1 MAIGTASANLR
12 FVVRKPAL
20 AVFLATAA
28 ACHAVEIRVASFNV
42 GAFFTE
48 SSGGAFYPLYGLGAA
63 GTPDHESVRAIL
75 DRIDADVVALQEID
89 SADEAGNPN
98 DVQDL
103 ATSLGYPHVYIA
115 PDNASGNF
123 KAPFDSD
130 LRVAVIS
137 RYPFLSA
144 GAIRSPEN
152 MRELVRFHAVV
163 KVDVPGTSNDPVV
176 INAHLK
182 PGDSIDRFRRAV
194 EMKRLVK
201 HLNVLGLTDDDNF
214 IITGDFNLNPNYGST
229 TYNTLPSGLPNT
241 YALGP
246 DIPFPVSYSVNPL
259 AYFTSPGVA
268 RLDPR
273 QLNGSAVTFPGGAG
287 FTLDLMLVS
296 PAIAGRVVDSE
307 IYNSV
312 LDTSNS
318 SGLPKAGSPLAAGTS
333 ATASDHYAVFADLEL
348 DSEQPDL
355 VLALSAPVLL
365 EGLPDGTVSAT
376 VTLPATRPSAV
387 TVSLSSDTPG
397 IDPVAPSLVIPAGAL
412 SAGFAIRA
420 PRNFIADPLRAVT
433 FTATASGYD
442 PDSVV
447 LQVDDVDGPYTFTAV
462 GQTVTENFSGFGGQS
477 DPSPWVTSG
486 GALWNGQDAGAS
498 VAAGW
503 RSYGSGSEAGLGFL
517 PQGAAGT
524 ATASFVNQSAVTL
537 TALQIAF
544 DVEQWRAALGG
555 SAETLSADLIV
566 NGQVIPLPGLA
577 HAASTSLPSGAVAGG
592 LTTAKSTTVSGLAIP
607 PGAPFELRVTF
618 TPGSGGG
625 VAPADV
631 FVNEL
636 HYDDA
641 GTDGNEFIEIAVAP
655 GFSGSA
661 ADIDVVPYNGSTPL
675 AAVPYSIPPY
685 GSTINVGAS
694 FTVGDLVGGYRL
706 YTLTTAPDGIQ
717 NGGNDGFALIDKRNG
732 QVLQLVSYEGT
743 FTGAAGTPAA
753 GMTSISITSVSIGV
767 TENNSTPEDSSLG
780 LTGSGGVPGNFTWAV
795 SSGSNTKG
803 AANAGQSFVLPVL
816 PPQGLAI
823 DNLSVTALSD
833 PDSDGDGI
841 TNSLDSDDD
850 NDGQS
855 DADELAFGTHPL
867 SAASIFKPVLARAAI
882 PANGF
887 TLSFPGAAG
896 ITYAVETSTT
906 LGGWAQVSTHGGTGQ
921 WIVVPLALAGPA
933 RFYRVRVGQ

>member
-1 MAIGTASANLR
+1 MAIGTASATLR
-12 FVVRKPAL
+12 FVVRKPAP
-20 AVFLATAA
+20 AIFLATAA

-397 IDPVAPSLVIPAGAL
+397 IGPVAPSLVIPAGAL

-447 LQVDDVDGPYTFTAV
+447 LQVDDVDGPYSFTAV
-462 GQTVTENFSGFGGQS
+462 GQTVTENFSGFGGQY
-477 DPSPWVTSG
+477 DPAPWVTSG

-524 ATASFVNQSAVTL
+524 ATASFINQSAVTL
-537 TALQIAF
+537 TALQLAF

-631 FVNEL
+631 FLNEF
-636 HYDDA
+636 HYDNVDA
-641 GTDGNEFIEIAVAP
+641 DSGEFIEIVVSP
-655 GFSGSA
+655 GFSQPLSTVDVLLYSGETAASASVYNTLNLGSDFTLA
-661 ADIDVVPYNGSTPL
+661 GS
-675 AAVPYSIPPY
+675 Y
-685 GSTINVGAS
+685 
-694 FTVGDLVGGYRL
+694 DGYRIF
-706 YTLTTAPDGIQ
+706 TADLPVNGIQ
-717 NGGNDGFALIDKRNG
+717 NGLRDGFAIVNLATS
-732 QVLQLVSYEGT
+732 QVLQLLSYEGT
-743 FTGAAGTPAA
+743 FIGGSGPAA
-753 GMTSISITSVSIGV
+753 GMTSVNIGISQSSPAAVG
-767 TENNSTPEDSSLG
+767 SSLG

-823 DNLSVTALSD
+823 DNLSVTAFAD
-833 PDSDGDGI
+833 PDSDGDG
-841 TNSLDSDDD
+841 LADSVDPDDD

-887 TLSFPGAAG
+887 TLTFPGAAG

>member
-1 MAIGTASANLR
+1 MAIGTACATLR
-12 FVVRKPAL
+12 AVVRNSAL
-20 AVFLATAA
+20 AFILATAA

-48 SSGGAFYPLYGLGAA
+48 SSGGVFYPLYGLGAA
-63 GTPDHESVRAIL
+63 GTADHDSVRDIL

-89 SADEAGNPN
+89 SADSAGSPN

-115 PDNASGNF
+115 PVNASGDF
-123 KAPFDSD
+123 KAPFDGD

-137 RYPFLSA
+137 RYPFLST

-152 MRELVRFHAVV
+152 MRELTRLHAVV

-176 INAHLK
+176 ITAHLK

-194 EMKRLVK
+194 EMKRLAR
-201 HLNVLGLTDDDNF
+201 HLNVLGLSDDDNY

-229 TYNTLPSGLPNT
+229 TYNTLPSGLPST
-241 YALGP
+241 YALGA
-246 DIPFPVSYSVNPL
+246 DIPLPVSYSVNPL
-259 AYFTSPGVA
+259 AYFTTPGVA

-273 QLNGSAVTFPGGAG
+273 QPNGSAVTFPGGAG
-287 FTLDLMLVS
+287 YTLDLMLVS
-296 PAIAGRVVDSE
+296 PAIAGRVTDSE
-307 IYNSV
+307 VYNSA

-318 SGLPKAGSPLAAGTS
+318 SGLPKAGSPLASGTS
-333 ATASDHYAVFADLEL
+333 ATASDHYAIFADLEL

-355 VLALSAPVLL
+355 ALALSAPSLL
-365 EGLPDGTVSAT
+365 EGRPDGTVNAT
-376 VTLPATRPSAV
+376 VTLPAIRPSAV

-397 IDPVAPSLVIPAGAL
+397 VDPVVPSLVIPAGSL

-420 PRNFIADPLRAVT
+420 PRNFIMDPPRAVT

-447 LQVDDVDGPYTFTAV
+447 LQLEDVDGPYTFTAV
-462 GQTVTENFSGFGGQS
+462 GQTVTENFNGFGGQS
-477 DPSPWVTSG
+477 NPSPWITGG

-566 NGQVIPLPGLA
+566 NGQVIPLTGLA

-592 LTTAKSTTVSGLAIP
+592 LTTAKSAVVSGLSIA
-607 PGAPFELRVTF
+607 PGVTFELRVTF

-631 FVNEL
+631 FVNEF
-636 HYDDA
+636 HYDNA
-641 GTDGNEFIEIAVAP
+641 NTDSNEFIEVVVAP
-655 GFSGSA
+655 GFSQDPSTVDVVLYNGESAASATVYNTLNLGSA
-661 ADIDVVPYNGSTPL
+661 FTL
-675 AAVPYSIPPY
+675 AGTY
-685 GSTINVGAS
+685 
-694 FTVGDLVGGYRL
+694 GGYRIF
-706 YTLTTAPDGIQ
+706 TLDLPVNGLQNGPRDGIAIV
-717 NGGNDGFALIDKRNG
+717 NKSTS
-732 QVLQLVSYEGT
+732 QVLQLLSYAGV
-743 FTGAAGTPAA
+743 FTAGNGPAA
-753 GMTSISITSVSIGV
+753 GMASVSIGV
-767 TENNSTPEDSSLG
+767 SQTSTTPLNSSLG
-780 LTGSGGVPGNFTWAV
+780 LTGSGGVPGDFTWAV

-803 AANAGQSFVLPVL
+803 AVNAGQIFVPPVL

-823 DNLSVTALSD
+823 DNLSVTALAD

-841 TNSLDSDDD
+841 ADSADPDDD

-855 DADELAFGTHPL
+855 DSDELAFGTNPL
-867 SAASIFKPVLARAAI
+867 NPASLFKPQLARAAI

-887 TLSFPGAAG
+887 TLTFPGAAG
-896 ITYAVETSTT
+896 ITYVVETSTT
-906 LGGWAQVSTHGGTGQ
+906 LGGWSEVSSHVGTGQ
-921 WIVVPLALAGPA
+921 PVVVPLALAGPA
-933 RFYRVRVGQ
+933 RFYRVRVGVN

>member
-1 MAIGTASANLR
+1 MAIGTASATLR
-12 FVVRKPAL
+12 LVVRNPAL
-20 AVFLATAA
+20 AIFLATVA

-42 GAFFTE
+42 GAFFAE
-48 SSGGAFYPLYGLGAA
+48 SSEGFFYPLYGLGAA
-63 GTPDHESVRAIL
+63 GTPDHESVSDIL

-89 SADEAGNPN
+89 SADSAGIPN

-115 PDNASGNF
+115 PVGSAGPSGIL

-137 RYPFLSA
+137 RYPFISTD
-144 GAIRSPEN
+144 AIRSPEN
-152 MRELVRFHAVV
+152 KRELTRLHAVV
-163 KVDVPGTSNDPVV
+163 KVDVPGTTNDPV
-176 INAHLK
+176 IITAHLK
-182 PGDSIDRFRRAV
+182 PGDGEDRFRRGV
-194 EMKRLVK
+194 EMKRLAMY
-201 HLNVLGLTDDDNF
+201 LNVLGLTEDDNY
-214 IITGDFNLNPNYGST
+214 IITGDFNFNPNYGNT
-229 TYNTLPSGLPNT
+229 TYNSLPGGLPGT
-241 YALGP
+241 YALGA
-246 DIPFPVSYSVNPL
+246 DIPLPFSFSTNPL

-296 PAIAGRVVDSE
+296 PAIAGRVTDSE
-307 IYNSV
+307 IYNSA

-333 ATASDHYAVFADLEL
+333 AAASDHYAVFADLEL

-355 VLALSAPVLL
+355 VLALSAPFLL
-365 EGLPDGTVSAT
+365 EGRPDGTVSAT

-397 IDPVAPSLVIPAGAL
+397 IDPVAPSLVIPAGSL

-420 PRNFIADPLRAVT
+420 SRNFIADPLRAVT

-447 LQVDDVDGPYTFTAV
+447 LQVNDVDGPYTFTAV
-462 GQTVTENFSGFGGQS
+462 GQTVTENFSGFGGQY
-477 DPSPWVTSG
+477 DPAPWVTSG
-486 GALWNGQDAGAS
+486 GAPWRGVDTGS
-498 VAAGW
+498 TSAAGW
-503 RSYGSGSEAGLGFL
+503 RAYGGTSDPSLGFL
-517 PQGAAGT
+517 PGGSSGI
-524 ATASFVNQSAVTL
+524 ATTGFVNLSGGPL

-544 DVEQWRAALGG
+544 DVEQWRAAFGG
-555 SAETLSADLIV
+555 TADTLSADLLV
-566 NGQVIPLPGLA
+566 NGQAIPLPGLS

-592 LTTAKSTTVSGLAIP
+592 LTTAKSTTVSGLSIA
-607 PGAPFELRVTF
+607 PGATVELRVTF

-631 FVNEL
+631 FVNEF
-636 HYDDA
+636 HYDNA
-641 GTDGNEFIEIAVAP
+641 NTDSNEFIEVVVAP
-655 GFSGSA
+655 GFSGTA
-661 ADIDVVPYNGSTPL
+661 ADIDVIPYNGATPL
-675 AAVPYSIPPY
+675 AAAVYSISPH

-694 FTVGDLVGGYRL
+694 FTIGALVNGYRF
-706 YTLTTAPDGIQ
+706 YSLTTATDGIQ
-717 NGGNDGFALIDKRNG
+717 NGGNDGFAIVDRRTN
-732 QVLQLVSYEGT
+732 QVLQLISYEGV
-743 FTGAAGTPAA
+743 FTASNGPAA
-753 GMTSISITSVSIGV
+753 GMTSVSVGV
-767 TENNSTPEDSSLG
+767 SETTNTPLDSSLG
-780 LTGSGGVPGNFTWAV
+780 LTGSGGVPGEFTWAV

-803 AANAGQSFVLPVL
+803 APNAGQTFIVPIQ

-823 DNLSVTALSD
+823 DNQRVTALSD
-833 PDSDGDGI
+833 PDSDGDGLAD
-841 TNSLDSDDD
+841 SLDPDDD

-855 DADELAFGTHPL
+855 DADELAFGTNPL
-867 SAASIFKPVLARAAI
+867 SAASNFKPVLARAAI

-887 TLSFPGAAG
+887 TLSFPGTAG

-921 WIVVPLALAGPA
+921 WIVVPLPLAGPA
-933 RFYRVRVGQ
+933 RFYRVRAGQ

>member
-1 MAIGTASANLR
+1 MAIGTASATLR

-20 AVFLATAA
+20 AIFLATAA

-376 VTLPATRPSAV
+376 VTLPATWPSAV

-397 IDPVAPSLVIPAGAL
+397 VGPVAPSLVIPAGAL

-462 GQTVTENFSGFGGQS
+462 GQTVTENFSGFGGQY
-477 DPSPWVTSG
+477 DPAPWVTSG
-486 GALWNGQDAGAS
+486 GAPWRGGDTGTTS
-498 VAAGW
+498 AAGW
-503 RSYGSGSEAGLGFL
+503 RAYGGTSDPSLGFL
-517 PQGAAGT
+517 PGGSSGIVT
-524 ATASFVNQSAVTL
+524 TGFVNLSGGPL
-537 TALQIAF
+537 TSLQIAF
-544 DVEQWRAALGG
+544 DVEQWRAAFGG
-555 SAETLSADLIV
+555 TADALSADLLV
-566 NGQVIPLPGLA
+566 NGQAIPLPGLSQ
-577 HAASTSLPSGAVAGG
+577 AAGTSLPSGAVAGG
-592 LTTAKSTTVSGLAIP
+592 LTTAKSTTVSGLSIA
-607 PGAPFELRVTF
+607 PGASFELRVTF

-631 FVNEL
+631 FVNEF
-636 HYDDA
+636 HYDNASSDS
-641 GTDGNEFIEIAVAP
+641 NEFIEVVVAP
-655 GFSGSA
+655 GFSQDPST
-661 ADIDVVPYNGSTPL
+661 IDVVLYNGESAASATVYNTLNLGSAFAL
-675 AAVPYSIPPY
+675 AGTY
-685 GSTINVGAS
+685 
-694 FTVGDLVGGYRL
+694 DGYRIF
-706 YTLTTAPDGIQ
+706 TLDLPVNGLQNGLRDGIAIV
-717 NGGNDGFALIDKRNG
+717 NKSTS
-732 QVLQLVSYEGT
+732 QVLQLVSYAGV
-743 FTGAAGTPAA
+743 FTAGSGPAA
-753 GMTSISITSVSIGV
+753 GMTSVAIGV
-767 TENNSTPEDSSLG
+767 SQSSTTPLNSSLG
-780 LTGSGGVPGNFTWAV
+780 LTGSGGVPGDFTWAV

-803 AANAGQSFVLPVL
+803 APNTGQTLVVPAL

-823 DNLSVTALSD
+823 DNLSVTALSN
-833 PDSDGDGI
+833 PDSDGDG
-841 TNSLDSDDD
+841 LADSVDPDDD

-933 RFYRVRVGQ
+933 RFYRVRAGQ

>member
-1 MAIGTASANLR
+1 M
-12 FVVRKPAL
+12 
-20 AVFLATAA
+20 
-28 ACHAVEIRVASFNV
+28 ASFNV
-42 GAFFTE
+42 GAFFAE
-48 SSGGAFYPLYGLGAA
+48 SSQGRFFPLYGLGEA
-63 GTPDHESVRAIL
+63 GTPDHDTVRAIL

-89 SADEAGNPN
+89 SADEDGNPN
-98 DVQDL
+98 DVQVL

-115 PDNASGNF
+115 PVTATGNF
-123 KAPFDSD
+123 ERPFDGD

-137 RYPFLSA
+137 RYPFLST
-144 GAIRSPEN
+144 GVIRSPEN
-152 MRELVRFHAVV
+152 KRELTRLHAVV

-214 IITGDFNLNPNYGST
+214 IITGDFNLNPNYGNT
-229 TYNTLPSGLPNT
+229 TYNSLPEGLPGT
-241 YALGP
+241 YALGA

-259 AYFTSPGVA
+259 AYFTTPGIA

-307 IYNSV
+307 IYNSA

-318 SGLPKAGSPLAAGTS
+318 SGLPKAGAPLASGTS
-333 ATASDHYAVFADLEL
+333 ATASDHYAIFADLEL

-365 EGLPDGTVSAT
+365 EGRPDGTVSAT

-397 IDPVAPSLVIPAGAL
+397 IDPVSPSLVIPAGSL

-420 PRNFIADPLRAVT
+420 PRNFIADPPRTVT

-447 LQVDDVDGPYTFTAV
+447 LQVEDVDGPYTFTAV
-462 GQTVTENFSGFGGQS
+462 GQTVTENFSGFGGQY
-477 DPSPWVTSG
+477 DPAPWVTSG
-486 GALWNGQDAGAS
+486 GAPWRGADAGGS

-503 RSYGSGSEAGLGFL
+503 RAYGGASDRSLGFL
-517 PQGAAGT
+517 PGSTPGL
-524 ATASFVNQSAVTL
+524 ATASFVNGSAMPL

-544 DVEQWRAALGG
+544 DVEQWRAAFGG
-555 SAETLSADLIV
+555 TADTLSADLFV
-566 NGQVIPLPGLA
+566 NGQAIPLPGLS

-592 LTTAKSTTVSGLAIP
+592 LTTAKSTTVSGFSIA
-607 PGAPFELRVTF
+607 PGAGFELRVTF

-625 VAPADV
+625 AAPADV
-631 FVNEL
+631 FVNEF
-636 HYDDA
+636 HYDNE
-641 GTDGNEFIEIAVAP
+641 GTDSNEFIEVVVAP
-655 GFSGSA
+655 GFTGTA
-661 ADIDVVPYNGSTPL
+661 ADIDVIPYNGATAS
-675 AAVPYSIPPY
+675 AAVMYSISPY

-694 FTVGDLVGGYRL
+694 FTIGALVNGYRF
-706 YTLTTAPDGIQ
+706 YSLTTGTDGIQ
-717 NGGNDGFALIDKRNG
+717 NGGNDGFAIVDRRTN
-732 QVLQLVSYEGT
+732 QVLQLISYEGV
-743 FTGAAGTPAA
+743 FTASNGPAA
-753 GMTSISITSVSIGV
+753 GMTSVSVGV
-767 TENNSTPEDSSLG
+767 SQSGTTPVNSSLG
-780 LTGSGGVPGNFTWAV
+780 LIGSGGVPGNFTWAV

-803 AANAGQSFVLPVL
+803 APNTGQTFVLPAL

-823 DNLSVTALSD
+823 DNLSVTAISD
-833 PDSDGDGI
+833 PDTDGDGI
-841 TNSLDSDDD
+841 PNSLDPDDD

-855 DADELAFGTHPL
+855 DADEIAFGTDPL
-867 SAASIFKPVLARAAI
+867 NPASFFKPVLARAAL
-882 PANGF
+882 PPHGF
-887 TLSFPGAAG
+887 TLTFPGAAG
-896 ITYAVETSTT
+896 ITYVVEFSTD
-906 LGGWAQVSTHGGTGQ
+906 LNDWDELPVEVGTGQ
-921 WIVVPLALAGPA
+921 PVSVPLPSAEPLM
-933 RFYRVRVGQ
+933 FYRVRAGG